1 MRTERSIKGNLHTG
15 FVVKTRKGDL
25 LMVIR
30 VGNYK
35 LHLINHDRSYS
46 IKLWE
51 ASLLA
56 NPDLLG
62 PDMDIMEIYGLV
74 RASASHTEALRIGTQ
89 NRPMLWKRKDGS
101 EGTIAQ

>member
-15 FVVKTRKGDL
+15 FVVRTRKGEL
-25 LMVIR
+25 FMVVR

-51 ASLLA
+51 ANLLA
-56 NPDLLG
+56 APDYLDPG
-62 PDMDIMEIYGLV
+62 MDIMEIYGLI
-74 RASASHTEALRIGTQ
+74 RASASHAEALRISTR
-89 NRPMLWKRKDGS
+89 NRPMLWKRK
-101 EGTIAQ
+101 EGV